1 MSDAVI
7 QEWYKRSRAV
17 MGPMV
22 RTYGTFDT
30 FRFDFW
36 TNELELVELIR
47 SQSYTVS
54 TGYYGIGG
62 NADERNWD
70 LWVSFIVQGL
80 DSWQNVTALL
90 DSEILREIWGQ
101 AILDALE
108 IEDESK

>member
-1 MSDAVI
+1 MSDPVF

-47 SQSYTVS
+47 LQPYTVS

-62 NADERNWD
+62 NADERDWD

-90 DSEILREIWGQ
+90 DSEILRDIWGQ
-101 AILDALE
+101 AIYDALE
-108 IEDESK
+108 IEDAQQ